1 MIRSLNTGVGGIRN
15 FQTSL
20 DVIANNLAN
29 LNTVGFKGG
38 RVDFAEAL
46 TQTVRP
52 ATPDLQTSGS
62 SSIQISNGVNTNSV
76 TTLFTQGAV
85 NQTGKVTDMA
95 LAGEGYFILKKGVSE
110 SVESDSSSNGGML
123 YASRAGDF
131 RLDSNGFL
139 VNNAGMRVQGISNY
153 VLQPNEIG
161 DLKFDRGDF
170 MASIDTDPRSN
181 KANHVT
187 TKKDHGFKTGN
198 QVSVVFNGDKG
209 VGKLDQAMTYF
220 VRVTDSRE
228 LKFYDNL
235 FDASVV
241 NAADDKAIEIPE
253 NVNVDMRIVKRLES
267 FEGVEIENVNNE
279 QTITS
284 TVPHGFKDGDNVR
297 FLMNKV
303 VSLDMGV
310 DIEGNPIASKP
321 LTGQKDDSRF
331 SRNFFVSLKGDKTF
345 SLHSSAEDAA
355 LRVRP
360 VEFDKATIEKSA
372 IAKVASTTTADI
384 QNISVDTIGR
394 INIMLTDGTQYTR
407 GQVMLQKFTNEQAL
421 SKEGGNIYGNLE
433 NAGESGWG
441 AAGSDG
447 FGIIESGALEL
458 SNVDVAR
465 QFSKLITT
473 QRAFQANSRMVSASD
488 EILMELLRLKR

>member
-1 MIRSLNTGVGGIRN
+1 
-15 FQTSL
+15 
-20 DVIANNLAN
+20 
-29 LNTVGFKGG
+29 
-38 RVDFAEAL
+38 
-46 TQTVRP
+46 
-52 ATPDLQTSGS
+52 
-62 SSIQISNGVNTNSV
+62 
-76 TTLFTQGAV
+76 
-85 NQTGKVTDMA
+85 
-95 LAGEGYFILKKGVSE
+95 
-110 SVESDSSSNGGML
+110 
-123 YASRAGDF
+123 
-131 RLDSNGFL
+131 
-139 VNNAGMRVQGISNY
+139 
-153 VLQPNEIG
+153 
-161 DLKFDRGDF
+161 
-170 MASIDTDPRSN
+170 
-181 KANHVT
+181 
-187 TKKDHGFKTGN
+187 FKTGN

-360 VEFDKATIEKSA
+360 VEFDK
-372 IAKVASTTTADI
+372 
-384 QNISVDTIGR
+384 DTI
-394 INIMLTDGTQYTR
+394 
-407 GQVMLQKFTNEQAL
+407 KK
-421 SKEGGNIYGNLE
+421 S
-433 NAGESGWG
+433 
-441 AAGSDG
+441 
-447 FGIIESGALEL
+447 
-458 SNVDVAR
+458 
-465 QFSKLITT
+465 
-473 QRAFQANSRMVSASD
+473 
-488 EILMELLRLKR
+488 